1 MSREHNVN
9 NSEMPSIT
17 KYLKFLA
24 ATCNGQAH
32 SRGEEKSFLLFVKN
46 ITKYRVGSR
55 WNILVLLIFKN
66 FLVEI
71 RFPFILYLLQ
81 NLVSLYLSLTKICE
95 SSETT
100 NYISIKHNWR
110 IFNKTSLADLYTI
123 LQGLK

>member
-46 ITKYRVGSR
+46 ITGTV
-55 WNILVLLIFKN
+55 N
-66 FLVEI
+66 F
-71 RFPFILYLLQ
+71 
-81 NLVSLYLSLTKICE
+81 
-95 SSETT
+95 
-100 NYISIKHNWR
+100 
-110 IFNKTSLADLYTI
+110 
-123 LQGLK
+123 

>member
-81 NLVSLYLSLTKICE
+81 NLVSLYLSKT
-95 SSETT
+95 
-100 NYISIKHNWR
+100 
-110 IFNKTSLADLYTI
+110 IFNKDHNNKTIKIGVPADFSHP
-123 LQGLK
+123 